1 MFNFGP
7 SEKRRLGAVAVVLL
21 AAAYLLYPTVNVAL
35 YGKGQTDSQ
44 SVDVLGNEQKSA
56 LAKPI
61 SLGLDLSG
69 GVHLVYRVLADEAVK
84 GRLQALGV
92 GIKNSLRE
100 AKVAV
105 TKVEPVK
112 VSQAA
117 GLSRSAVKV
126 TILSDTFVDRAK
138 ANVQENYPDLQLLGE
153 EKKDGAAT
161 LTFAIPEAQLASER
175 ARAIEQAVETLRNR
189 VDQFG
194 VAEPLIQR
202 VGSDRILLQMPGVK
216 DIESVKRIV
225 GKVAKLEFRFLPSG
239 AAGAGT
245 VQVKTRE
252 GITVAVED
260 EVQLT
265 GAAVQNAR
273 VGFDPNGQVQVNLE
287 LNAEGAK
294 TFAQMTANNVGR
306 NLGIIL
312 DGVMYSSP
320 VIREVIAGGNCS
332 ISGGFSAQEAK
343 DLAVVL
349 RAGALPAPLE
359 VMEERTVGPTLGAE
373 SIQKGV
379 LACIVGFLVIAVFMT
394 VYYKKAGALAV
405 VSLLLNLI
413 LVLALLSAFGAT
425 LTLPGLAGLALTVG
439 MAVDANVI
447 IFERIRDEL
456 RLGSGRDVAVSLGF
470 EKAFSAI
477 ADSNITTLL
486 IALILY
492 YFGTGPVKGFAV
504 TLSIGIFTTVFC
516 AVFVGRLLMDILP
529 LKGKK
534 LGLSI

>member
-1 MFNFGP
+1 MFNFGV
-7 SEKRRLGAVAVVLL
+7 SEKRRSALLVLVL
-21 AAAYLLYPTVNVAL
+21 ALAGYLLYPTINVAL
-35 YGKGQTDSQ
+35 NGREAAVASTEVG
-44 SVDVLGNEQKSA
+44 EQAKAS
-56 LAKPI
+56 LSKPI

-69 GVHLVYRVLADEAVK
+69 GVHLVYKVLADEAVQA
-84 GRLQALGV
+84 RLQSLGIAL
-92 GIKNSLRE
+92 KNTLRDS
-100 AKVAV
+100 KVAV
-105 TKVEPVK
+105 TKAEPVRI
-112 VSQAA
+112 QQA
-117 GLSRSAVKV
+117 GLMRSAVKL
-126 TILSDTFVDRAK
+126 TILSDTFLDRAK
-138 ANVQENYPDLQLLGE
+138 TAIQSAHPDLQFLGE
-153 EKKDGAAT
+153 ERVDGRAIVT
-161 LTFAIPEAQLASER
+161 LAIPDAQVSSER

-194 VAEPLIQR
+194 VSEPLIQR
-202 VGSDRILLQMPGVK
+202 IGTDRILLQMPGVK

-225 GKVAKLEFRFLPSG
+225 GKVAKLEFRFLPATG
-239 AAGAGT
+239 AAAGSLT
-245 VQVKTRE
+245 VKTRE
-252 GITVAVED
+252 GTPVQVED
-260 EVQLT
+260 EVQMT
-265 GAAVQNAR
+265 GASVQNAR

-287 LNAEGAK
+287 LNSEGSK
-294 TFAQMTANNVGR
+294 TFAAMTSANVGR

-320 VIREVIAGGNCS
+320 VIREAITGGNCS
-332 ISGGFSAQEAK
+332 ISGGFTPEEAR

-373 SIQKGV
+373 SIRKGVIACLVGFAAISIFMVLYYKKSGV
-379 LACIVGFLVIAVFMT
+379 LAVF
-394 VYYKKAGALAV
+394 
-405 VSLLLNLI
+405 SLMLNLV

-439 MAVDANVI
+439 MAVDSNVI

-456 RLGSGRDVAVSLGF
+456 RAGSGRDIAVDLGF
-470 EKAFSAI
+470 GKAFSAI
-477 ADSNITTLL
+477 ADSNITTFLT
-486 IALILY
+486 ASILY

-516 AVFVGRLLMDILP
+516 AVFVGRLLMDVFP